1 MNIKHVIALSVLA
14 FAANVA
20 WAEGSTYEYPQ
31 KIVSTQTRAEMVAA
45 ARNSPSAVQNFGEIV
60 VAATPTRVGE
70 PRQREE
76 VRAEARREVR
86 THEVVARLLP

>member
-1 MNIKHVIALSVLA
+1 MNVKHVIALSVFA

-31 KIVSTQTRAEMVAA
+31 KIVSTQTRAEVIAA

-60 VAATPTRVGE
+60 VAATPRVGE
-70 PRQREE
+70 PRLREE

-86 THEVVARLLP
+86 TREVVARLLP